1 INSLSWWVTHNT
13 TTGMISQYN
22 MLPQIIMLISRG
34 AFIELQG
41 TLFATSLLQVRSTI
55 SWNPNSFLN
64 ISVDASI
71 TVNSTTAFQV
81 HAPLLG
87 GIALFVGEVESSRQ
101 TASQRY
107 STSNLI
113 HVLGSGALL
122 YVSRSPEQLMAS
134 SAIREA
140 LYALSYPFSVLC
152 HLQLT
157 VHSTTVVLDGELS
170 SLLQVP
176 PSASFSLENNVSI
189 NATASVHGVGILL
202 SEGVH
207 VTLTNG
213 ATIAVLQRVELWPTR
228 VLVHRNG
235 TAIINGSYGSSIAA
249 SLAPAAQCCRA
260 SSSSRSSS
268 SRGIGN
274 DDNNTD
280 LVVLGWV
287 CLSNGSVVDANTTN
301 GALFALG
308 DAVPKHTASSMV
320 SNAPSPLPI
329 VLASVVG
336 ASQFFLRGKLTSA
349 IVLAERNPKID
360 NSSLFGV
367 VNRSSSVFDT
377 PITFVIDGPGTVVQ
391 GIYAKNSTSSEP
403 LLEVSPPTLLM
414 LRRVDGMEHYLH

>member
-1 INSLSWWVTHNT
+1 MTETQKTAAPNFNAAFVVLIETIDSPDNSSNNSNSLSWWVTHNT
-13 TTGMISQYN
+13 ITGMISQYN

-34 AFIELQG
+34 ACIELQG

-101 TASQRY
+101 TASQLY

-176 PSASFSLENNVSI
+176 PSASFSLEDNVSI

-202 SEGVH
+202 S
-207 VTLTNG
+207 
-213 ATIAVLQRVELWPTR
+213 
-228 VLVHRNG
+228 
-235 TAIINGSYGSSIAA
+235 
-249 SLAPAAQCCRA
+249 
-260 SSSSRSSS
+260 
-268 SRGIGN
+268 
-274 DDNNTD
+274 
-280 LVVLGWV
+280 
-287 CLSNGSVVDANTTN
+287 
-301 GALFALG
+301 
-308 DAVPKHTASSMV
+308 
-320 SNAPSPLPI
+320 
-329 VLASVVG
+329 
-336 ASQFFLRGKLTSA
+336 
-349 IVLAERNPKID
+349 
-360 NSSLFGV
+360 
-367 VNRSSSVFDT
+367 
-377 PITFVIDGPGTVVQ
+377 
-391 GIYAKNSTSSEP
+391 
-403 LLEVSPPTLLM
+403 
-414 LRRVDGMEHYLH
+414 